1 MLINV
6 DSYYYVNWNHNDI
19 ESLITSSGGYMVN
32 DFFSQILQEGFEV
45 WRSYITFWIFE
56 NQSWGALHKGWIGFI
71 IVKEK
76 LEWDKIEI
84 YAKRIQHLEKRSG
97 NRNNRG
103 FQTGELKNTNF

>member
-1 MLINV
+1 
-6 DSYYYVNWNHNDI
+6 
-19 ESLITSSGGYMVN
+19 MVN

-45 WRSYITFWIFE
+45 WRSYITIWNFE

-71 IVKEK
+71 IAKEK
-76 LEWDKIEI
+76 WEWDKIEI

-103 FQTGELKNTNF
+103 FQTWELINTNFYTIMMIRSS